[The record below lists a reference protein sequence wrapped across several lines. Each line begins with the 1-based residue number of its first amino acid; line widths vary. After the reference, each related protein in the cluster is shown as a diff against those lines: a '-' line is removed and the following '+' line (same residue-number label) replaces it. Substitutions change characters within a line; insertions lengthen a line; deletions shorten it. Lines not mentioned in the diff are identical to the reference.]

1 MILIFVL
8 LRLILEKEIFQEAM
22 KNLQEMEKKMKNVK
36 DIAREIDSSNFNSQK
51 LRQRIRDE
59 IKRQQIATEKNLGKI
74 TISDKDAEAVIK
86 ALEKEKKEKEN
97 SRNNEDSSRIIK
109 KLQEQIRQK
118 DTEINRLNKKIEDY
132 ADDFRKMSLNQQQL
146 TNQQQQLQAK
156 MLESKKLL
164 EDRSNENDDLSSENQ
179 ELKAQIDKIKNSS
192 FWDRVFGRF

>member
-1 MILIFVL
+1 
-8 LRLILEKEIFQEAM
+8 
-22 KNLQEMEKKMKNVK
+22 MKNVK

-86 ALEKEKKEKEN
+86 ALEKEKKEN

-132 ADDFRKMSLNQQQL
+132 ADDFKKISLQQQQL

-156 MLESKKLL
+156 MLESQKQL
-164 EDRSNENDDLSSENQ
+164 EDQYNVNDDLSSKNEKLNT
-179 ELKAQIDKIKNSS
+179 EIEKMKKAT
-192 FWDRVFGRF
+192 FWQRIFKRY

>member
-1 MILIFVL
+1 
-8 LRLILEKEIFQEAM
+8 
-22 KNLQEMEKKMKNVK
+22 MKNVK

-86 ALEKEKKEKEN
+86 ALEKEKKEKET

-132 ADDFRKMSLNQQQL
+132 ADDFRQISLQQQQL

-156 MLESKKLL
+156 MLESKKQLQ
-164 EDRSNENDDLSSENQ
+164 DQSDVNDDLSSKNE
-179 ELKAQIDKIKNSS
+179 ELNNEIEKMKKAT
-192 FWDRVFGRF
+192 FWQRIFKRY

>member
-1 MILIFVL
+1 
-8 LRLILEKEIFQEAM
+8 
-22 KNLQEMEKKMKNVK
+22 MKNVK

>member
-1 MILIFVL
+1 
-8 LRLILEKEIFQEAM
+8 
-22 KNLQEMEKKMKNVK
+22 MKNVK

-132 ADDFRKMSLNQQQL
+132 ADDFKKISLQQQQL

-156 MLESKKLL
+156 MLESQKQL
-164 EDRSNENDDLSSENQ
+164 EDQSNVNDDLSSKNEKGDFLAKNFQ
-179 ELKAQIDKIKNSS
+179 TLLIVLDTVKIILS
-192 FWDRVFGRF
+192 FKK